1 MVLSGL
7 PKPQIPF
14 VIHWSFVLFVFTIPF
29 EAADLGFTS
38 SNFTVAK
45 LAGGLFF
52 ALYFIRYNP
61 LLLCYSPSRQSLPA
75 PPRAVWWFLG
85 YMIIY
90 TLNGFFLPEPLLSEL
105 FSPLFTLL
113 QLIVLFWVATN
124 LFKVEKITRHALLAY
139 CVASAILALGML
151 LHLPGFTESMQA
163 AGVERQTALGYNPN
177 KVASLWGLAV
187 LSLTGLCLRMVYNAF
202 IRLLLGMLTVPM
214 LVGMVNTGSLA
225 GIGALMIG
233 FGVYLLPYWRSR
245 GRLTATLLAILGIA
259 ATIYLVMHAPAADRW
274 KGVSEGNLAGRE
286 EIYPAVIAMSL
297 ERPFLGWKPLMS
309 SYELGRRVYGLHTP
323 SERDAHNLL
332 LYLFSEGGI
341 VGTLPFLVGLWLC
354 GKSAWQGRSKP
365 LGLLP
370 LALLCAVLAS
380 SMAHTDLRRKPFWL
394 VLALASAATPLTA
407 GDTTQHKMLLIRRP
421 ARHET

>member
-1 MVLSGL
+1 
-7 PKPQIPF
+7 
-14 VIHWSFVLFVFTIPF
+14 
-29 EAADLGFTS
+29 
-38 SNFTVAK
+38 
-45 LAGGLFF
+45 
-52 ALYFIRYNP
+52 
-61 LLLCYSPSRQSLPA
+61 
-75 PPRAVWWFLG
+75 
-85 YMIIY
+85 MIIY

>member
-1 MVLSGL
+1 M
-7 PKPQIPF
+7 
-14 VIHWSFVLFVFTIPF
+14 T
-29 EAADLGFTS
+29 
-38 SNFTVAK
+38 
-45 LAGGLFF
+45 
-52 ALYFIRYNP
+52 
-61 LLLCYSPSRQSLPA
+61 
-75 PPRAVWWFLG
+75 
-85 YMIIY
+85 IY
-90 TLNGFFLPEPLLSEL
+90 TLNGFFLPEQLLSEL

-113 QLIVLFWVATN
+113 QLIVLFWVAAN
-124 LFKVEKITRHALLAY
+124 LFKVEKITRHALLAFS
-139 CVASAILALGML
+139 VASAIVALGML
-151 LHLPGFTESMQA
+151 LHLPGFSESMPA
-163 AGVERQTALGYNPN
+163 AGVERGTALGYNPN
-177 KVASLWGLAV
+177 TLASLWMLAV
-187 LSLTGLCLRMVYNAF
+187 IALTGLCLSMVYNPF

-245 GRLTATLLAILGIA
+245 GRLTAIILAVLGLA
-259 ATIYLVMHAPAADRW
+259 ATTYLVMHAPAADRW
-274 KGVSEGNLAGRE
+274 QSASEGKFAGRE
-286 EIYPAVIAMSL
+286 DIFPAAIEMSL

-309 SYELGRRVYGLHTP
+309 SYELGRRVYGLHYP
-323 SERDAHNLL
+323 GERDAHNLL

-341 VGTLPFLVGLWLC
+341 VGTMPFLVGLWLC
-354 GKSAWQGRSKP
+354 GQSAWKGRSKP